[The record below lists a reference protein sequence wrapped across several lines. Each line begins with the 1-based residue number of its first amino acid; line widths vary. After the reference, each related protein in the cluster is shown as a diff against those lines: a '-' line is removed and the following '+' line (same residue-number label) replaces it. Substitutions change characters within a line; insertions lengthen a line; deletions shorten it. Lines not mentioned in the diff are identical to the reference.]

1 MGSGWLSVELL
12 THHHHHFR
20 PSRVNHK
27 KHQALLQAS
36 TAPPRRRR
44 CALYVMLQYVYLSTS
59 DFHACHVCPRQSF
72 NWGGC
77 LSVYSAL
84 RLSKFNTSFFLGD
97 TSLSLHS
104 LRGSKQQQHTKTSA
118 AIACLLL
125 AVLALNSGMS

>member
-27 KHQALLQAS
+27 KHQACCKPAL
-36 TAPPRRRR
+36 RR
-44 CALYVMLQYVYLSTS
+44 CGAVYVMLQYVYLSTS

-72 NWGGC
+72 NWGYC
-77 LSVYSAL
+77 LSVCEAL
-84 RLSKFNTSFFLGD
+84 RLAKFNTSFFLGD

-118 AIACLLL
+118 ATALLL
-125 AVLALNSGMS
+125 TAVLALNSGMS